1 MSIAKE
7 ANAAC
12 MQAALGKAS
21 IAEQA
26 ILDQVRSFFA
36 SDSWLEGATGADALV
51 GIEDAEFE
59 ITRLLTEECG
69 PLGPAFK
76 QSADYENGKRYL
88 NELREKHRAP
98 ASNEPATG
106 VPVPTVQVVGAVANP
121 LGFYDDL
128 LSLINDQVVKDERS
142 FKVIFSG
149 LRGESNNS
157 DDKGA
162 WKAAGLG
169 LYTRHK
175 ALNPEME
182 LQPFDDLWSDSLDR
196 RFDKRVI
203 SNYARMSDKQRYKA
217 LCLDKSIESWESKS
231 AFSEMELRDYYIMA
245 YGDNLIRIQDVEKG
259 IGIWYRGRWYWDKRG
274 RILQH
279 EVFNVVH
286 ALYNDLLARH
296 AQKKRDL
303 PANED
308 SEEKKKEIDK
318 LIARTIKSV
327 ENFGNQQNKNV
338 VAIIQNQQIAQS
350 LEVDP
355 FDEEPLLFCFTNKV
369 YNFKTN
375 AFQPHFKF
383 DYMLRN
389 CGREWREP
397 TNARVERVQE
407 LLESVQPDTDSRKSL
422 LSVLRSCL
430 TGIRP
435 ELFIILTGGGRNGK
449 SLIVEWIQ
457 FLLAT
462 YGLEG
467 HISLL
472 TKAPKSGPYTE
483 YREVHKKRCIVWSEP
498 EEETNEPLR
507 LSNIKMLTGNETQN
521 ARGLYND
528 NSVTRMF
535 ATCILECNVPPVIL
549 GDKGESARER
559 ICFLNFPM
567 TFTNIPE
574 KLAANPDTY
583 RQLDETL
590 KSTAFKENHYC
601 AFFKLLTTTPLLTS
615 VPIKTVHIAEASRV
629 QASTYLDNNDF
640 MPSWITEN
648 YSKLSRHTSDNARTF
663 VSIKELYAGFAAS
676 DKFANLSKQQKRTY
690 NEGKFREAVAKSN
703 AYKSLFRAAN
713 KVKITEHFNGGYN
726 TKDGLIDI
734 VKIDE
739 DDTQSS
745 EGASSSSVMQADP
758 KRQRTAF

>member
-36 SDSWLEGATGADALV
+36 SDSWLEGATGADALAD
-51 GIEDAEFE
+51 IENAEFE

-217 LCLDKSIESWESKS
+217 LCLDKSIENWESKS

-462 YGLEG
+462 YGLEPQTMSSRQYSINHYQDDQYLSAEEG
-467 HISLL
+467 DDDYHTNPLGNDSRSGIDAERRCLPASAPPA
-472 TKAPKSGPYTE
+472 TKHQTERRAETKSQDVCTRNGNYE
-483 YREVHKKRCIVWSEP
+483 KE
-498 EEETNEPLR
+498 
-507 LSNIKMLTGNETQN
+507 MTGKTLQ
-521 ARGLYND
+521 RND
-528 NSVTRMF
+528 NF
-535 ATCILECNVPPVIL
+535 NK
-549 GDKGESARER
+549 DNYQ
-559 ICFLNFPM
+559 LN
-567 TFTNIPE
+567 N
-574 KLAANPDTY
+574 Y
-583 RQLDETL
+583 QL
-590 KSTAFKENHYC
+590 KTA
-601 AFFKLLTTTPLLTS
+601 
-615 VPIKTVHIAEASRV
+615 
-629 QASTYLDNNDF
+629 
-640 MPSWITEN
+640 
-648 YSKLSRHTSDNARTF
+648 
-663 VSIKELYAGFAAS
+663 
-676 DKFANLSKQQKRTY
+676 
-690 NEGKFREAVAKSN
+690 
-703 AYKSLFRAAN
+703 
-713 KVKITEHFNGGYN
+713 
-726 TKDGLIDI
+726 
-734 VKIDE
+734 
-739 DDTQSS
+739 SS
-745 EGASSSSVMQADP
+745 ETMAYYRPATLMHRINSTTRLLM
-758 KRQRTAF
+758 